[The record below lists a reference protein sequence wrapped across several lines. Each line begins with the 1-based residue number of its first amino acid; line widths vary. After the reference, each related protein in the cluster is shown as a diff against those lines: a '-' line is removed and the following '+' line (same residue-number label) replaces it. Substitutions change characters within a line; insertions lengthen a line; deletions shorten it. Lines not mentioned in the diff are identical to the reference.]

1 MFKSE
6 INIRVRYGETD
17 RMGYVYYGNY
27 AEYFEVARVE
37 AMRELGLT
45 YKELEDNGILLP
57 VYTYNITFLKPAYY
71 DDILVVKTKISKIP
85 QAKIEFEYE
94 TYNNDKVLVNT
105 ANTVLVF
112 LDKETNRPVKAPDF
126 FLDSLK
132 SNFDHLS

>member
-1 MFKSE
+1 MYISE
-6 INIRVRYGETD
+6 LSIRVRYGETD

-37 AMRELGLT
+37 AMRNLGLS

-57 VYTYNITFLKPAYY
+57 VYTYSVAFLKPAFY
-71 DDILVVKTKISKIP
+71 DDILRIKTKIIRLP

-94 TYNNDKVLVNT
+94 TYNSSNELINT

-112 LDKETNRPVKAPDF
+112 LAKENNRPIKAPDF
-126 FLDSLK
+126 FLESLK
-132 SNFDHLS
+132 IHFQKK

>member
-1 MFKSE
+1 MYISE
-6 INIRVRYGETD
+6 LNLRVRYGETD

-37 AMRELGLT
+37 AMRNLGIS

-57 VYTYNITFLKPAYY
+57 VYTYNITFLKPAFY
-71 DDILVVKTKISKIP
+71 DDVLLVKTKILRIP

-94 TYNNDKVLVNT
+94 TYNSCHELINT

-112 LDKETNRPVKAPDF
+112 LSKENNKPIKAPDF
-126 FLDSLK
+126 FVDRLK
-132 SNFDHLS
+132 THF